1 MLQDATAIN
10 KSAPWPLN
18 GVSCTAPAMRNSFL
32 QIIFK
37 RPALPSIAIVFGTT
51 AKRTRFACMK
61 VQNPLR
67 LPRNMTMKHPKVVR
81 TCCVFTILSLKLCFA
96 SQPRALFEQ
105 LNVQECSEPEVFSTS
120 CLRNALCATAART
133 LLQQINVQKWS
144 ENEVFFTL
152 LRVQLRALSGQLNVQ
167 KFSEPCV
174 FLTFWL
180 GNALRATAACIF
192 STGSKVLSTCCA
204 FNILTWQC
212 ASSHGHVHF
221 LIFLPTRWLSARRFS
236 KPTFRPSGTTKQW
249 KNTAFRDSTFQP
261 LRARWP
267 SCYWLSLLWLFPPPV
282 AASAHIWEAWFLNFL
297 RPSFD
302 PPQWTLTNT
311 ATRKS
316 WWKRGS
322 SDSLAAANAM

>member
-1 MLQDATAIN
+1 MQPLSIISALTFERCLLYSACHAKFIFADHLQTSRPAIDCHRFWN
-10 KSAPWPLN
+10 YCKTPTIRLYAGAESI
-18 GVSCTAPAMRNSFL
+18 APATKNDTEASKSGANMLCLYHF
-32 QIIFK
+32 
-37 RPALPSIAIVFGTT
+37 VFE
-51 AKRTRFACMK
+51 M
-61 VQNPLR
+61 
-67 LPRNMTMKHPKVVR
+67 
-81 TCCVFTILSLKLCFA
+81 CFA

-120 CLRNALCATAART
+120 DFETHFAPQPRALFYNRSN
-133 LLQQINVQKWS
+133 LQKWS
-144 ENEVFFTL
+144 ENEVFLTL
-152 LRVQLRALSGQLNVQ
+152 LRVQLRALSRQLNVQ
-167 KFSEPCV
+167 KCSEPCV

-192 STGSKVLSTCCA
+192 STGSKVLRTCCA

-212 ASSHGHVHF
+212 ASPHGHVHF
-221 LIFLPTRWLSARRFS
+221 LIFLPTRWLSAHRFS
-236 KPTFRPSGTTKQW
+236 KPTFRPSGNTKQW

-302 PPQWTLTNT
+302 PAQWTLTNT

-322 SDSLAAANAM
+322 SDSLAAATTM